1 MINNINSY
9 SNYNYYTNTLN
20 SKKNSKTND
29 SVDNNKEINNNTNL
43 NNNISNNTSL
53 KQTQETNSNLVSDKS
68 KAINKILGYGVDED
82 GFFTSDFNE
91 AAGIPKDY
99 KIYAKGMEN
108 FVKDQINTVKA
119 FTSLDIAKSI
129 GRAYKVFS
137 QLIDEPK
144 GNFTTEDINK
154 IPQWFQWDSK
164 TLQVTKIYTKDEYY
178 KTASSNPTGFVD
190 MTDKNLYENS
200 LKNTISF
207 PDWDSF
213 GDSYINKKSDI
224 FKLSTGVDIG
234 KNIYTNIDGSISKGG
249 VLMAFFA
256 SNDSSQFLRGETTI
270 AGKLAGLDDNFG
282 ADKIQELYQFMKDN
296 NITYALDDNI
306 GSSMMKMLSL
316 TENISSV
323 EEFKKQWLEMKAKSD
338 AMGEKYKAQIAQ
350 QNNSNLTQQTNE
362 NDQTKD

>member
-1 MINNINSY
+1 MINSINSY

-29 SVDNNKEINNNTNL
+29 LVDNKEINSNTNS

-53 KQTQETNSNLVSDKS
+53 KQIKQTNSNLVSDKS
-68 KAINKILGYGVDED
+68 KAIDKILGYGVDED

-108 FVKDQINTVKA
+108 FAKDQINTAKA

-178 KTASSNPTGFVD
+178 KAASSNPTGFVD
-190 MTDKNLYENS
+190 AADKSLYENS

-213 GDSYINKKSDI
+213 GDGYIDKKSDI

-249 VLMAFFA
+249 VLMAFLA
-256 SNDSSQFLRGETTI
+256 SNNSSQFLRGETTV
-270 AGKLAGLDDNFG
+270 AGKLAGLDDDFG

-296 NITYALDDNI
+296 DIAYALDDNI
-306 GSSMMKMLSL
+306 GSSMMKILSL
-316 TENISSV
+316 TENISNV

-350 QNNSNLTQQTNE
+350 QNSNL
-362 NDQTKD
+362 